1 MSTEDIRK
9 IFITGHLEY
18 DRETLLGE
26 YKKEI
31 RTKV

>member
-1 MSTEDIRK
+1 M
-9 IFITGHLEY
+9 TGHLEY